1 MRAVL
6 GGFIAALRVVP
17 YALVALILRL
27 VMARAIFLAGQAMVS
42 GPDVPLS
49 LGGFAYSIILP
60 AQVRPEVLD
69 AFATKFAAVP
79 LSSSFIAH
87 GFITHDFITHDFI
100 THDFITHGFAYAEF
114 LLPLCLIVGFAT
126 RVAAFLLLAMTV
138 VLQVYVDPGALWT
151 LHAYW
156 FSLLLV
162 LTTLGGGAISLDR
175 LIRQLYLH
183 A

>member
-87 GFITHDFITHDFI
+87 GFITHDFITH
-100 THDFITHGFAYAEF
+100 GFAYAEF